1 MLMFNNTLGDD
12 PAFLQHSLYTY
23 WITSK
28 YMLRFLLS
36 LNNISVQLTIS
47 TIVKSSSGAV

>member
-1 MLMFNNTLGDD
+1 MLMFNNTLGDN
-12 PAFLQHSLYTY
+12 PAFYNSLYTY

-36 LNNISVQLTIS
+36 LNYISVQLTIS
-47 TIVKSSSGAV
+47 TIVKSTSGAV